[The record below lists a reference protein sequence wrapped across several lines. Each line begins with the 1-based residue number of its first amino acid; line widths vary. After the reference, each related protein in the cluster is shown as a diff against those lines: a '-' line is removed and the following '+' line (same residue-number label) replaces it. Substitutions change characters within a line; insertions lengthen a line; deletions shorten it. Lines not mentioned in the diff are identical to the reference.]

1 MLGNYF
7 KKKFGKEKE
16 VPAAEQFYSPLR
28 IGLHSTLTINTVDW
42 LTMVESLNK
51 MFTLPSSDLTVLAIG
66 ETIQDKAKIFQIY
79 MEDQSKTEFMLQ
91 LFCNKDAVSEATLFK
106 QVVSIVP
113 LTEEEWDENMDGIGG
128 RIIELDGIDYERVWG
143 ENHEGKLDLVQFDEK
158 IIEYDNDASYTNN
171 YLLYGRKFES
181 ILGGEESEMLLVGV
195 EESDETAEITMMLG
209 LPVPLQNIN
218 VQ

>member
-1 MLGNYF
+1 
-7 KKKFGKEKE
+7 
-16 VPAAEQFYSPLR
+16 
-28 IGLHSTLTINTVDW
+28 
-42 LTMVESLNK
+42 
-51 MFTLPSSDLTVLAIG
+51 
-66 ETIQDKAKIFQIY
+66 